1 MRTLLDND
9 YLRSELKRPTIFPTC
24 ANVSPGWKSSGARP
38 PIVASQLLP
47 EKILSSILLDFCFEL
62 NPRPTSMR
70 SFISFAIVILMTTV
84 AVETLSAQTLPAPE
98 AITDPKQVA
107 SKPNAEVEPRSLT
120 IEKLYMTRQVG
131 LPTWSPDGKQIAFIS
146 NMSGRN
152 NIWLVPAEGGWP
164 VQLTVSD
171 QRQTAPAWSP
181 DGKWIAYQSDYDGD
195 ELWDIFLVSPKTGR
209 VVNLTSTREI
219 AELNPTWSP
228 DGRYLAYEV
237 KAKTSAAYEIDI
249 YDTLMR
255 EVKHLTTSTPQDKS
269 NYDPIWLKDGKS
281 IVYTQDQ
288 AKGTDSNI
296 FIAEMATGKSTLLT
310 PHEGEQRYSAD
321 DVSPDG
327 KRVLITSNAA
337 NGYQNIGLLEI
348 STKKI
353 SWLTKDKWAIRGSEF
368 SPDGKRIT
376 FTANVDGSQDIY
388 LHDLATGKSTALPVP
403 KGVNEPT
410 GGHSAFTKDGSRLL
424 YYHNGPTAPGDLWVY
439 TLATGKSHQVTHSLV
454 AGVRSEDMVEPYLV
468 HYPSRDGKWTIS
480 AFLYVP
486 FNMARNGQ
494 NAAIVYIHGGPT
506 SQTMNS
512 FNRFVQYAANQGYM
526 VLAPNYRGSTG
537 YGKEFQQA
545 NLFDMGGGDLQDVL
559 AGVDWIKQTGHLDPK
574 KIAVMGA
581 SYGGYLSMMAV
592 TKAPEVWAA
601 GVPIVPFVNWFTE
614 IENEDP
620 ELRQSDLATMG
631 DVVKNKSLYEDR
643 SPINFVDQIKAP
655 LLLLAGGHDP
665 RCPKSETQQVV
676 DAIKKRGG
684 TVDYKIYENEGHG
697 FARVENQIDA
707 YQRVADFLL
716 AHVPPAD
723 CSCSL
728 TE

>member
-1 MRTLLDND
+1 MRAICL
-9 YLRSELKRPTIFPTC
+9 
-24 ANVSPGWKSSGARP
+24 
-38 PIVASQLLP
+38 
-47 EKILSSILLDFCFEL
+47 
-62 NPRPTSMR
+62 
-70 SFISFAIVILMTTV
+70 FAIVLFMSMLVSESAT
-84 AVETLSAQTLPAPE
+84 AQTLPAPQ
-98 AITDPKQVA
+98 AVTDPKTIA
-107 SKPNAEVEPRSLT
+107 SKPNAQVEPRTFT

-131 LPTWSPDGKQIAFIS
+131 RPTWSPDGKSIAFIS

-195 ELWDIFLVSPKTGR
+195 ELWDIFLVSPKTGK
-209 VVNLTSTREI
+209 VVNLTNTREI

-237 KAKTSAAYEIDI
+237 KPKTSAAYEIDI

-255 EVKHLTTSTPQDKS
+255 EVKHLTTNTPQDQS
-269 NYDPIWLKDGKS
+269 NSDPIWSKDGKY

-288 AKGTDSNI
+288 AKGTDSNV
-296 FIAEMATGKSTLLT
+296 FVTEVASGQSALLT
-310 PHEGEQRYSAD
+310 PHVGEQRYSAND
-321 DVSPDG
+321 ISPDG
-327 KRVLITSNAA
+327 KRILISSNAA
-337 NGYQNIGLLEI
+337 NGFENVGLLEI
-348 STKKI
+348 SNKKI
-353 SWLTKDKWAIRGSEF
+353 SWLTKDKWAIRGHDF
-368 SPDGKRIT
+368 SPDGKHIT
-376 FTANVDGSQDIY
+376 FTANVDGNEDIY
-388 LHDLATGKSTALPVP
+388 LHDLATAKSAALPIP
-403 KGVNEPT
+403 KGVNEPA
-410 GGHSAFTKDGSRLL
+410 GGRSAFSKDGSRLL
-424 YYHNGPTAPGDLWVY
+424 YYRNGPTAPGDLWVY
-439 TLATGKSHQVTHSLV
+439 TMATGKSHQVTHSLV
-454 AGVRSEDMVEPYLV
+454 AGLNSEDMVEPYLV

-526 VLAPNYRGSTG
+526 VLAPNYRGSSG
-537 YGKEFQQA
+537 YGKDFQQA

-620 ELRQSDLATMG
+620 ELQQSDLATMG
-631 DVVKNKSLYEDR
+631 DVVKNKALYEER
-643 SPINFVDQIKAP
+643 SPINFIDQIKAP
-655 LLLLAGGHDP
+655 LLLLAAGHDP
-665 RCPKSETQQVV
+665 RCPKSETLQVV
-676 DAIKKRGG
+676 EAIKKRGG

-728 TE
+728 NE

>member
-1 MRTLLDND
+1 MR
-9 YLRSELKRPTIFPTC
+9 RC
-24 ANVSPGWKSSGARP
+24 A
-38 PIVASQLLP
+38 L
-47 EKILSSILLDFCFEL
+47 
-62 NPRPTSMR
+62 
-70 SFISFAIVILMTTV
+70 FAIVIIMSTV
-84 AVETLSAQTLPAPE
+84 VAETAAQTFPTPA
-98 AITDPKQVA
+98 AVTDPKKIS
-107 SKPNAEVEPRSLT
+107 SKPNAQVEPRTLT

-131 LPTWSPDGKQIAFIS
+131 RPTWSPDGKSIAFIS

-152 NIWLVPAEGGWP
+152 NLWIVPADGGWP

-181 DGKWIAYQSDYDGD
+181 DGKWIAYQSDFDGD
-195 ELWDIFLVSPKTGR
+195 EQWDIFLVSPKTGK
-209 VVNLTSTREI
+209 VVNLTQTREI
-219 AELNPTWSP
+219 AEINPTWSP

-237 KAKTSAAYEIDI
+237 KPKTSAAYEIDI
-249 YDTLMR
+249 YDMVMR
-255 EVKHLTTSTPQDKS
+255 ELKHLTTNTPQDKR
-269 NYDPIWLKDGKS
+269 NTNPIWAKDGKY
-281 IVYTQDQ
+281 IVFTQVQ

-296 FIAEMATGKSTLLT
+296 FIADVATGKGTLLT
-310 PHEGEQRYSAD
+310 RHEGEQRFSAD

-327 KRVLITSNAA
+327 KRVLLTSNAV
-337 NGYQNIGLLEI
+337 NGYENVGLLEI
-348 STKKI
+348 ATNKI
-353 SWLTKDKWAIRGSEF
+353 TWLTKDKWEIRGHEF
-368 SPDGKRIT
+368 SPDGKHIA
-376 FTANVDGSQDIY
+376 FSANVDGNEDIY
-388 LHDLATGKSTALPVP
+388 LYDLVTGKSAALAVP
-403 KGVNEPT
+403 KGVNEPV
-410 GGHSAFTKDGSRLL
+410 GGHSAFNADGSRLL
-424 YYHNGPTAPGDLWVY
+424 WNHNGPTAPGDLWIY
-439 TLATGKSHQVTHSLV
+439 DLNSRKALQITHSLV
-454 AGVRSEDMVEPYLV
+454 AGGRPDDMVEPYLV

-512 FNRFVQYAANQGYM
+512 FNRFVQYAANQGFM

-559 AGVDWIKQTGHLDPK
+559 AGVDWIKETGHLDPK
-574 KIAVMGA
+574 KIAVMGG

-620 ELRQSDLATMG
+620 VLQQSDLATMG
-631 DVVKNKSLYEDR
+631 DVVKNKALYEER
-643 SPINFVDQIKAP
+643 SPINFIDQITAP

-707 YQRVADFLL
+707 YKRVADFLL
-716 AHVPPAD
+716 AHVVPAD

>member
-1 MRTLLDND
+1 MRTFSL
-9 YLRSELKRPTIFPTC
+9 
-24 ANVSPGWKSSGARP
+24 
-38 PIVASQLLP
+38 
-47 EKILSSILLDFCFEL
+47 
-62 NPRPTSMR
+62 
-70 SFISFAIVILMTTV
+70 FAIVILMTTFV
-84 AVETLSAQTLPAPE
+84 VESTASAQTLPAPQ
-98 AITDPKQVA
+98 AVTDPKQIN
-107 SKPNAEVEPRSLT
+107 STPNAQLEPKSLT

-131 LPTWSPDGKQIAFIS
+131 RPTWSPDGKSIAFIS

-152 NIWLVPAEGGWP
+152 NIWTVPADGGWP
-164 VQLTVSD
+164 VQLTISD
-171 QRQTAPAWSP
+171 QRQSSPAWSP

-195 ELWDIFLVSPKTGR
+195 EQWDIFLVSPKTGK
-209 VVNLTSTREI
+209 VVNLTQTREI
-219 AELNPTWSP
+219 AELDPTWSP

-237 KAKTSAAYEIDI
+237 KPKTSAAYEIDV
-249 YDTLMR
+249 YDMLMR
-255 EVKHLTTSTPQDKS
+255 EVKHITTGTPQDKRNS
-269 NYDPIWLKDGKS
+269 NAIWSKDGKYM
-281 IVYTQDQ
+281 VYTQEQ

-296 FIAEMATGKSTLLT
+296 FIADVAAATSTLLT
-310 PHEGEQRYSAD
+310 PHEGEQIYSAND
-321 DVSPDG
+321 ISPDG
-327 KRVLITSNAA
+327 KHVLITSNAE
-337 NGYQNIGLLEI
+337 NGYDNIGLLDI
-348 STKKI
+348 ATKKV
-353 SWLTKDKWAIRGSEF
+353 SWLTKDKWEISGGEF
-368 SPDGKRIT
+368 SPDGRRIT
-376 FTANVDGSQDIY
+376 FTANVDGNEHIY
-388 LHDLATGKSTALPVP
+388 LHELATEKSTALPIP
-403 KGVNEPT
+403 KGLNEPA
-410 GGHSAFTKDGSRLL
+410 GGHSAFTRDGSRLL

-439 TLATGKSHQVTHSLV
+439 ALATGKSHQVTHSLV

-506 SQTMNS
+506 AQTLNS
-512 FNRFVQYAANQGYM
+512 FNRFVQYAVNQGYM

-559 AGVDWIKQTGHLDPK
+559 AGVDWIKQTGHLDAK
-574 KIAVMGA
+574 KIAVMGG
-581 SYGGYLSMMAV
+581 SYGGYLSMMSV
-592 TKAPEVWAA
+592 TKAPDVWAA

-620 ELRQSDLATMG
+620 VLQQSDLATMG
-631 DVVKNKSLYEDR
+631 DVVKNKALYQER
-643 SPINFVDQIKAP
+643 SPINFIDQIKAP

-684 TVDYKIYENEGHG
+684 TIDYKIYENEGHG

-707 YQRVADFLL
+707 YKRVADFLE

-723 CSCSL
+723 CSC
-728 TE
+728 TVNQ

>member
-1 MRTLLDND
+1 MRAFLL
-9 YLRSELKRPTIFPTC
+9 F
-24 ANVSPGWKSSGARP
+24 G
-38 PIVASQLLP
+38 IV
-47 EKILSSILLDFCFEL
+47 
-62 NPRPTSMR
+62 
-70 SFISFAIVILMTTV
+70 TV
-84 AVETLSAQTLPAPE
+84 MSTVVAETVAQTLPEPQ
-98 AITDPKQVA
+98 AITDPKKIS
-107 SKPNAEVEPRSLT
+107 SKPNAQVEPRSLT
-120 IEKLYMTRQVG
+120 IEKLYMTRQIG
-131 LPTWSPDGKQIAFIS
+131 RPTWSPDGKSVAFIS

-152 NIWLVPAEGGWP
+152 NLWMVPAEGGWP

-171 QRQTAPAWSP
+171 QRQTSPTWSP

-195 ELWDIFLVSPKTGR
+195 EQWDIFLVSPKTGK
-209 VVNLTSTREI
+209 VVNLTQTHEI

-237 KAKTSAAYEIDI
+237 KPKTSAAYEIDV
-249 YDTLMR
+249 YDMVLR
-255 EVKHLTTSTPQDKS
+255 ELKHITTNTAQDKRNS
-269 NYDPIWLKDGKS
+269 NPIWSKDGKY
-281 IVYTQDQ
+281 IVYTQEQ

-296 FIAEMATGKSTLLT
+296 FTADVASGQNALLT
-310 PHEGEQRYSAD
+310 PHEGEQTYHAND
-321 DVSPDG
+321 ILPDG
-327 KRVLITSNAA
+327 KHVLLTSNAA
-337 NGYQNIGLLEI
+337 NGYQNVGLLEVA
-348 STKKI
+348 TKKI
-353 SWLTKDKWAIRGSEF
+353 AWLTKDKWEIRGGEF
-368 SPDGKRIT
+368 SPDGKRVI
-376 FTANVDGSQDIY
+376 FTANVDGNEDIY
-388 LHDLATGKSTALPVP
+388 IHDLATGKSATLPIP
-403 KGVNEPT
+403 KGVNEPA
-410 GGHSAFTKDGSRLL
+410 GGHSPFSQDGTRLL

-439 TLATGKSHQVTHSLV
+439 HIATGKSQQITHSLV
-454 AGVRSEDMVEPYLV
+454 AGVRSEDMVEPFLV

-506 SQTMNS
+506 AQTLNS

-559 AGVDWIKQTGHLDPK
+559 AGVDWIKQTGYLDPK
-574 KIAVMGA
+574 KIAVMGG

-620 ELRQSDLATMG
+620 VLQQSDLATMG
-631 DVVKNKSLYEDR
+631 DLVKNKALYEER
-643 SPINFVDQIKAP
+643 SPINYIDQIKAP

-676 DAIKKRGG
+676 EAIKKRGG
-684 TVDYKIYENEGHG
+684 TVDAKIYDNEGHG

-707 YQRVADFLL
+707 YKRVADFLL
-716 AHVPPAD
+716 AHVVPAD
-723 CSCSL
+723 CSCTIS
-728 TE
+728 E

>member
-1 MRTLLDND
+1 MRTFAL
-9 YLRSELKRPTIFPTC
+9 
-24 ANVSPGWKSSGARP
+24 
-38 PIVASQLLP
+38 
-47 EKILSSILLDFCFEL
+47 
-62 NPRPTSMR
+62 
-70 SFISFAIVILMTTV
+70 FAIVIIMS
-84 AVETLSAQTLPAPE
+84 AVVIESSAQTLPEPQAV
-98 AITDPKQVA
+98 TDPKQIA
-107 SKPNAEVEPRSLT
+107 SKPNAQVEPRSLT
-120 IEKLYMTRQVG
+120 IEKLYMTRQIG
-131 LPTWSPDGKQIAFIS
+131 RPTWSPDGKSVAFIS

-152 NIWLVPAEGGWP
+152 NLWVVPADGGWP
-164 VQLTVSD
+164 VQLTISD
-171 QRQTAPAWSP
+171 QRQSSPAWSP

-195 ELWDIFLVSPKTGR
+195 EQWDIFLVSPKTGK
-209 VVNLTSTREI
+209 VVNLTQTREI

-237 KAKTSAAYEIDI
+237 KPKTSAAYEIDI
-249 YDTLMR
+249 YDMVMR
-255 EVKHLTTSTPQDKS
+255 EVKHITANTPQDKRNS
-269 NYDPIWLKDGKS
+269 SPIWSKDGKY
-281 IVYTQDQ
+281 IIYTQEQ
-288 AKGTDSNI
+288 AKGTNSNI
-296 FIAEMATGKSTLLT
+296 FIAEVATSKSTLLT
-310 PHEGEQRYSAD
+310 PHEGEQLYLANDLS
-321 DVSPDG
+321 SDG
-327 KRVLITSNAA
+327 KKALLTSNAA
-337 NGYQNIGLLEI
+337 NGYDNIGLLDI
-348 STKKI
+348 ATKKI
-353 SWLTKDKWAIRGSEF
+353 SWLTKDKWEIRGGEF
-368 SPDGKRIT
+368 SPDGKHIV
-376 FTANVDGSQDIY
+376 FSANVDGNEDIY
-388 LHDLATGKSTALPVP
+388 LHDLAAGKSTALAIP
-403 KGVNEPT
+403 KGVNSPA
-410 GGHSAFTKDGSRLL
+410 GGHSAFTPDGSRLL

-439 TLATGKSHQVTHSLV
+439 HLTTGKSQQITHSLV

-480 AFLYVP
+480 AFLYIP

-494 NAAIVYIHGGPT
+494 NAALVYIHGGPT

-512 FNRFVQYAANQGYM
+512 FNRFVQYAVNQGYI

-574 KIAVMGA
+574 KIAVMGG

-592 TKAPEVWAA
+592 TKAPEMWAA

-620 ELRQSDLATMG
+620 VLQQSDMATMG
-631 DVVKNKSLYEDR
+631 DPVKNKALYEER
-643 SPINFVDQIKAP
+643 SPINFIDQIKAP

-684 TVDYKIYENEGHG
+684 TVDSKIYENEGHG

-707 YQRVADFLL
+707 YKRVADFLL
-716 AHVPPAD
+716 AHVVPAD
-723 CSCSL
+723 CSCSV

>member
-1 MRTLLDND
+1 MRTIAL
-9 YLRSELKRPTIFPTC
+9 
-24 ANVSPGWKSSGARP
+24 
-38 PIVASQLLP
+38 
-47 EKILSSILLDFCFEL
+47 
-62 NPRPTSMR
+62 
-70 SFISFAIVILMTTV
+70 FAIVILMSIV
-84 AVETLSAQTLPAPE
+84 VSESAAAQTLPAPQ
-98 AITDPKQVA
+98 AVTDPKQIA
-107 SKPNAEVEPRSLT
+107 SKPNAQVEPRSLS

-131 LPTWSPDGKQIAFIS
+131 RPTWSPDGKSIAFIS
-146 NMSGRN
+146 NISGRN
-152 NIWLVPAEGGWP
+152 NLWLVPAEGGWP

-195 ELWDIFLVSPKTGR
+195 ELWDIFLVSPKSGK

-219 AELNPTWSP
+219 AETDPTWSP
-228 DGRYLAYEV
+228 DGRYLAYLV
-237 KAKTSAAYEIDI
+237 KPKTSAAHEIDI

-255 EVKHLTTSTPQDKS
+255 EVKHLTTGTPQDKG
-269 NYDPIWLKDGKS
+269 NYNPIWSRDGKY
-281 IVYTQDQ
+281 IVYTEEQ

-296 FIAEMATGKSTLLT
+296 FIADVATGKSTLLT
-310 PHEGEQRYSAD
+310 PHEGEQRYFAND
-321 DVSPDG
+321 IDPRPIPDG
-327 KRVLITSNAA
+327 GTILITSNAS
-337 NGYQNIGLLEI
+337 NGYENIGLLGYGERGT
-348 STKKI
+348 SVTKVI
-353 SWLTKDKWAIRGSEF
+353 HPGPIQWLTHDKWEIRGGEF
-368 SPDGKRIT
+368 SPDGKHIT
-376 FTANVDGSQDIY
+376 FSANVDGNEDIY
-388 LHDLATGKSTALPVP
+388 LHDLATGKSTAPP
-403 KGVNEPT
+403 IPEGVNEPV

-506 SQTMNS
+506 SQTMNA

-574 KIAVMGA
+574 KIAVMGG
-581 SYGGYLSMMAV
+581 SYGGYLSMMSV

-620 ELRQSDLATMG
+620 VLQQSDLATMG
-631 DVVKNKSLYEDR
+631 DVVKNKALYEDR
-643 SPINFVDQIKAP
+643 SPINFIDQIKAP